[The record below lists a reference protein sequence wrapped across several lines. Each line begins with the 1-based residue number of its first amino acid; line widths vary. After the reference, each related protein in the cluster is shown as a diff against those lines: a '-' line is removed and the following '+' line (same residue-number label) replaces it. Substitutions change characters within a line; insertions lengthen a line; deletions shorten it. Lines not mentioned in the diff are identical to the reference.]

1 MSNIVTAGLFH
12 FSRFFSFGFVL
23 AGPVSNEIGIR
34 TTLLAGAVWTV
45 VSACLVLLVRDI
57 RDLRRR
63 DDERLEPD
71 ARLEPGVASSE
82 S

>member
-1 MSNIVTAGLFH
+1 
-12 FSRFFSFGFVL
+12 
-23 AGPVSNEIGIR
+23 
-34 TTLLAGAVWTV
+34 
-45 VSACLVLLVRDI
+45 VRDI
-57 RDLRRR
+57 RDLQRR